1 MAEPTPAKC
10 HCGSS
15 SWGKEPETSRYTC
28 VSCYRPL
35 WMPIATAPRDGHEIL
50 VFAFNENG
58 DVWGQD
64 IVWWDQHMGEWVS
77 GSYNWHTE
85 DADKDGILVYWMPL
99 LEPPK
104 LD

>member
-1 MAEPTPAKC
+1 MTELKPAKC

-15 SWGKEPETSRYTC
+15 SWGKEPETNRYTC

-35 WMPIATAPRDGHEIL
+35 WMPIEAAPKDGREIL
-50 VFAFNENG
+50 VFAFNEDG

-64 IVWWDQHMGEWVS
+64 IVWWDQNMGEWVS
-77 GSYNWHTE
+77 KSYNWHPE
-85 DADKDGILVYWMPL
+85 NPDKDGILVYWMPL
-99 LEPPK
+99 PEPPK